1 MQKFTLAAIAALM
14 AAAPAFAAP
23 AQADDWLPEA
33 QRINREIVRQRSSD
47 ARELQ
52 LFNGNLAQNRSQNHT
67 IQLQAGK
74 SYVFFADCDRQCSD
88 IDLKLTDS
96 NGKTIKAD
104 NDGGENPVID
114 SGTIATSGTYTLT
127 ANITKCEASSGCAY
141 SIQAF
146 ESVPWVSEVQE
157 INRDIVRRKDAQAR
171 QVHLFYG
178 RAAKE
183 QNRSHQVQLT
193 AGKYYSFF
201 AQCDHACIDI
211 NLTLKAADGRVIKE
225 DSDTDDVPMF
235 GWRANRTGSYTL
247 TVTMPKCSAEQCE
260 YSSQVF
266 MGTKPVFD
274 H

>member
-96 NGKTIKAD
+96 NGKTIKED
-104 NDGGENPVID
+104 NDDDDNPVIN
-114 SGTIATSGTYTLT
+114 SAIATSGTYTLT
-127 ANITKCEASSGCAY
+127 ANMTKCEASSGCAY

-146 ESVPWVSEVQE
+146 ENGPWLPEAQK
-157 INRDIVRRKDAQAR
+157 INRDIVRRKDPQAR
-171 QVHLFYG
+171 QVHLFNG

-201 AQCDHACIDI
+201 ADCDYACNDID
-211 NLTLKAADGRVIKE
+211 LALKSADGQVIKE
-225 DSDTDDVPMF
+225 DSEEDDYPMF

-247 TVTMPKCSAEQCE
+247 TVIMPKCSTEQCE

>member
-52 LFNGNLAQNRSQNHT
+52 LFNGKLAQNRSQNHT

-74 SYVFFADCDRQCSD
+74 SYVFFADCDPQCSD

-96 NGKTIKAD
+96 NGKTIKED
-104 NDGGENPVID
+104 NDDDDNPVIN
-114 SGTIATSGTYTLT
+114 SAIATSGTYTLT
-127 ANITKCEASSGCAY
+127 ANMTKCEASSGCAY

-146 ESVPWVSEVQE
+146 ENGPWLPEAQK
-157 INRDIVRRKDAQAR
+157 INRDIVRRKDPQAR
-171 QVHLFYG
+171 QVHLFNG

-201 AQCDHACIDI
+201 ADCDYSCSDIDM
-211 NLTLKAADGRVIKE
+211 TLKAADGRVIKE
-225 DSDTDDVPMF
+225 DNDDDDSPIF

-247 TVTMPKCSAEQCE
+247 TVTMPKCDTEQCE